1 VDGNMN
7 FLPRRKLLRI
17 RWLIFSIMALAYVSS
32 FFHRVCPAVVAL
44 DIQESFGISAPMV
57 GLLASAYFYGYALI
71 QFPGG
76 LLADSLG
83 PRKTVSLFM
92 LLAGVGSIGLGLASG
107 LGEAVIGR
115 LLVGVGAGMVF
126 APTMKMIS
134 EWFTIREFPLMNS
147 LFLLTGGIGALT
159 AATPLALITSWLGWR
174 SAFEIMGVAS
184 VFLAI
189 LVWSIVRDRPQ
200 DMGLPS
206 LAEVD
211 PVYGAGIQPPR
222 QISLWSGAQQ
232 VFGNRHFWPIA
243 AWSSGSLGIFFGFGG
258 LWAGPYFM
266 HNYGM
271 SRAEAGDILN
281 MLAVGIILGS
291 PLMSFLSNKVF
302 RSRKKVLMLSAGL
315 LLAELVF
322 LNYYPAGL
330 PRILLYPLILC
341 FAMFSLT
348 PAVISVTSAKELFPV
363 EITGTSVGAVNLF
376 PFLGGALLQV
386 AIGWL
391 LDWYPLTQSGDY
403 SPEAYSAMFKLFLIV
418 ALGTLFSTF
427 FMKETFPEAHR
438 EYNA

>member
-1 VDGNMN
+1 MKSILSSD
-7 FLPRRKLLRI
+7 LLRI

-92 LLAGVGSIGLGLASG
+92 LLAGAGSIVLGLAPG
-107 LGEAVIGR
+107 LGEAVVGR

-126 APTMKMIS
+126 TPTMKMVS

-147 LFLLTGGIGALT
+147 IFMITGGLGALT
-159 AATPLALITSWLGWR
+159 AATPLAFVTSWLGWR
-174 SAFEIMGVAS
+174 AAFEIMGVAS
-184 VFLAI
+184 FFLAI
-189 LVWSIVRDRPQ
+189 LVWCVVRDRPQ

-206 LAEVD
+206 LVEID
-211 PVYGAGIQPPR
+211 PIYGASIRLPNR
-222 QISLWSGAQQ
+222 ISLWSGARQ
-232 VFGNRHFWPIA
+232 VLSNRHFWPIA
-243 AWSSGSLGIFFGFGG
+243 AWSAGSLGIFFAFGG
-258 LWAGPYFM
+258 LWAGPYLM

-271 SRAEAGDILN
+271 SRAEAGDVLN
-281 MLAVGIILGS
+281 MLAVGIIIGS
-291 PLMSFLSNKVF
+291 PLMSFLSNKIF

-315 LLAELVF
+315 LLAELIF
-322 LNYYPAGL
+322 LNLFPAGL
-330 PRILLYPLILC
+330 SRSLLYPLILC
-341 FAMFSLT
+341 FAVFSLT
-348 PAVISVTSAKELFPV
+348 PAVISVTSTKELFPV
-363 EITGTSVGAVNLF
+363 EITGTSVGALNLF
-376 PFLGGALLQV
+376 PFLGGAVLQL

-403 SPEAYSAMFKLFLIV
+403 SPEAYSAMFKLLLLT
-418 ALGTLFSTF
+418 ALGAALSTF
-427 FMKETFPEAHR
+427 LMQETFPGAQR
-438 EYNA
+438 EYNG